1 MRMPAARARKA
12 PTNLSVR
19 VDLVQRA
26 KELGLNISEL
36 VDAALEQA
44 IRDAERVA
52 WLDEN
57 SEAIEGANR
66 WLRKHGLWSA
76 GLRKF

>member
-1 MRMPAARARKA
+1 MRMPTARARKA

-19 VDLVQRA
+19 VDLVKRA

-36 VDAALEQA
+36 VDEALERA
-44 IRDAERVA
+44 IKEAERAA
-52 WLDEN
+52 WLEEN
-57 SEAIEGANR
+57 REAIDGANR
-66 WLRKHGLWSA
+66 WLRKHGLWSD